1 MNNFIVGQVTPSMLT
16 HISYG
21 TFIFFG
27 AFSLMGGLF
36 VLFLVPE
43 TKGLTLEEMDDVFG
57 ATSGLAA
64 KDQQR
69 QDAIYRRLGL
79 INDSKEMDD
88 RKSDEESQSE
98 KREDVQLRE

>member
-1 MNNFIVGQVTPSMLT
+1 
-16 HISYG
+16 
-21 TFIFFG
+21 
-27 AFSLMGGLF
+27 
-36 VLFLVPE
+36 
-43 TKGLTLEEMDDVFG
+43 MDDVFG